1 MLLTILLG
9 ITLYKL
15 GARSLILLPFN
26 HLSFQN
32 FVFLLFLQC
41 FCLYGLQL
49 QQSKQSALIQSEQ
62 IVEQICSTILS
73 HFFFVF
79 VCVWNKVF
87 YFSYLWCIRVIINSS
102 CWVIDKQL
110 NLSNVFYMSF
120 RWAIIG
126 QDAKTL

>member
-1 MLLTILLG
+1 VLINVV
-9 ITLYKL
+9 YYNK
-15 GARSLILLPFN
+15 SLHN
-26 HLSFQN
+26 
-32 FVFLLFLQC
+32 
-41 FCLYGLQL
+41 
-49 QQSKQSALIQSEQ
+49 SER
-62 IVEQICSTILS
+62 CSTLLS
-73 HFFFVF
+73 HFFVF

-110 NLSNVFYMSF
+110 NLSNVYYMSF